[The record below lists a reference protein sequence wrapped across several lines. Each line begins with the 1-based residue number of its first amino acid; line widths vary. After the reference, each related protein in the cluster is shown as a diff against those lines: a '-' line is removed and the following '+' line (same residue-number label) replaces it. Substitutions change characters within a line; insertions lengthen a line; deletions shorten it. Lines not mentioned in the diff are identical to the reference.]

1 MAYRN
6 CDLILSIR
14 DAEKDHDKWLKTRDM
29 GIGGSDAAII
39 LGYSSYK
46 SPYQLWME
54 KTGQTVPP
62 DLSGNQYIY
71 WGHKNEPNI
80 ADWFQEETGKKVRK
94 LGTLQNRS
102 FPFMLANVDRE
113 VVGENAGLEI
123 KTAGV
128 SQYKKWQGDEIPDA
142 YYCQCLHYM
151 AVTGADR
158 WYIAVLIGGNDPIY
172 KVVERNEQDIQELIS
187 AEKEFWNL
195 VQTKTAPPVDGSLS
209 CSQALA
215 ARYADSRDEEITLP
229 EEADT
234 LIARISGDTEIMDKL
249 KEQISLNQNRLK
261 EMLGDAEA
269 GRVGSFKVTWKI
281 TNGRET
287 CPLSKLK
294 KADPDMY
301 QSLKD
306 KGFISTGKASRRFSI
321 KEVKEVKEDK

>member
-1 MAYRN
+1 MFKN
-6 CDLILSIR
+6 CKKIMTV
-14 DAEKDHDKWLKTRDM
+14 AEMENRQNWLNVRAQ
-29 GIGGSDAAII
+29 GIGGSDAGVIMG
-39 LGYSSYK
+39 LNPYK
-46 SPYQLWME
+46 SAYQLWME
-54 KTGQTVPP
+54 KTGQAEAP
-62 DLSGNQYIY
+62 DLSGNQFIY
-71 WGHKNEPNI
+71 WGQKNEANI
-80 ADWFQEETGKKVRK
+80 ADWFAETTGKRVERC
-94 LGTLQNRS
+94 GTLQSVKN
-102 FPFMLANVDRE
+102 PFMLANVDRT
-113 VVGENAGLEI
+113 VIGENAGLEI

-128 SQYKKWQGDEIPDA
+128 SQYRKWKDDEIPDA

-151 AVTGADR
+151 AVTGADY
-158 WYIAVLIGGNDPIY
+158 WYIAVLLGGNEAKWKRI
-172 KVVERNEQDIQELIS
+172 ERNEEDIKTLIE
-187 AEKEFWNL
+187 AEKEFWAL
-195 VQTKTAPPVDGSLS
+195 VQTKTAPPVDGSFS

-261 EMLGDAEA
+261 EMLGNAEA
-269 GRVGSFKVTWKI
+269 GRAGSFKVTWKT

-301 QSLKD
+301 QALKD

-321 KEVKEVKEDK
+321 KEVKEDK